1 MQSVQSLPWSTL
13 VNICDLIAT
22 FAFATVGSRV
32 AAAKGMDYGGIILI
46 AGVSSLA
53 GGTFRNLFLVHQP
66 AWELN
71 PWLFLAVLTAVL
83 ITIFRKS
90 AEPVGRFMLALDTF
104 GLAVATV
111 SSTNYALGFH
121 TSSVIAVV
129 LGVTGAVTGGLLR
142 DVLSQTE
149 PVLLHRE
156 TIGTSAL
163 AGSIAYVLVNQIHVN
178 KVVPA
183 LVGGFVVV
191 LVRELSIKFEWN
203 LPRITR

>member
-1 MQSVQSLPWSTL
+1 MQWSSL

-22 FAFATVGSRV
+22 FAFATVGARV

-66 AWELN
+66 AWIPN
-71 PWLFLAVLTAVL
+71 PWLFASVLAAVL
-83 ITIFRKS
+83 ITILLKRS
-90 AEPVGRFMLALDTF
+90 EPVGRFLLALDTF

-111 SSTNYALGFH
+111 SSTNYAIGFH
-121 TSSVIAVV
+121 TSAVIALV
-129 LGVTGAVTGGLLR
+129 LGITGAVTGGLLR
-142 DVLSQTE
+142 DVLSQTK

-163 AGSIAYVLVNQIHVN
+163 AGSLIYVALNEFHMN
-178 KVVPA
+178 KAIPA
-183 LVGGFVVV
+183 IIGGLVVV
-191 LVRELSIKFEWN
+191 VVRELSIKYSWN
-203 LPRITR
+203 LPRIKSN